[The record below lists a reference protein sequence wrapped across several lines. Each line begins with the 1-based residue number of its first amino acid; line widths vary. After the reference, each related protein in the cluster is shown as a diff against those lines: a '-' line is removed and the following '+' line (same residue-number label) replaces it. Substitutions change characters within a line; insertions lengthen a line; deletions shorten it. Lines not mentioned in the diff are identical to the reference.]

1 MSKIYKIWFQK
12 VKLPI
17 YLKHE
22 MLLKVT
28 CIEQLFAL
36 QPKDYKNW
44 GLTEEAIYRL
54 EESKKHLEGCHQILK
69 DCMDTQTEILDYF
82 DPDYPQILREIPD
95 CPIVLYIKGNKQW
108 LTKPMIAMVGARKC
122 TEYGDRMA
130 RQLSGQLSQM
140 GIVVVS
146 GLAMGVDAAS
156 HQGALQKEGG
166 TVAVLGTG
174 CDLCYPQCNQ
184 GVYDAI
190 LEKGCLVSEYPPY
203 TKARPYHFPLRNRM
217 ICGLSYG
224 VVVVEAAER
233 SGSLIT
239 AKLALDYGREVYA
252 VGGDREC
259 KMSQGTNELIASGAK
274 SVKSAV
280 DIIEELPKGI
290 GIKNERIKK
299 NSDKMHNE
307 LAQAERIVYA
317 YVSWEPILLEQLQE
331 LLVNTQL
338 SCERLY
344 TSLLQLEVKGLI
356 KRLPGERYV
365 RI

>member
-1 MSKIYKIWFQK
+1 MSKIYEIWFQK

-22 MLLKVT
+22 MLLRAEGM
-28 CIEQLFAL
+28 EQLFAL
-36 QPKDYKNW
+36 QPKDYRNW
-44 GLTEEAIYRL
+44 GLREEAILRL
-54 EESKKHLEGCHQILK
+54 EKSKKDLEVCYQILK
-69 DCMDTQTEILDYF
+69 DCEDTQTKVIGYF
-82 DPDYPQILREIPD
+82 DEDYPQLLRQIPD
-95 CPIVLYIKGNKQW
+95 PPIVLYMKGNKKW
-108 LTKPMIAMVGARKC
+108 LSKPTIAMVGARKC
-122 TEYGDRMA
+122 TEYGDRIA
-130 RQLSGQLSQM
+130 RQLSKELSQA

-146 GLAMGVDAAS
+146 GLAMGIDVAS
-156 HQGALQKEGG
+156 HQGALREGG
-166 TVAVLGTG
+166 GTIAVLGTA
-174 CDLCYPQCNQ
+174 CDVCYPECNRVSYEQ
-184 GVYDAI
+184 I
-190 LEKGCLVSEYPPY
+190 EEKGCLISEYPPY
-203 TKARPYHFPLRNRM
+203 TKAKPYHFPLRNRI

-239 AKLALDYGREVYA
+239 AKLALDYNREVYA
-252 VGGDREC
+252 VPGDKAC
-259 KMSQGTNELIASGAK
+259 KMSQGTNELIESGAK
-274 SVKSAV
+274 SVKTAL
-280 DIIEELPKGI
+280 DIIEELPQGL
-290 GIKNERIKK
+290 GIKSERIKK
-299 NSDKMHNE
+299 NTVKMHNE

-317 YVSWEPILLEQLQE
+317 YVSQEPILFDQLQE